1 MPGAY
6 SKDLRER
13 VVAAY
18 ESGVGDQVEVAR
30 RFAVGEAT
38 VRRWWALKRK
48 TGSVAPKTPA
58 AFRPARR
65 VLDADGEAKLAA
77 LVAATPDASEDELA
91 LEMAETHGIRVSRS
105 TVNRTLRRLKLT
117 RKKRLSSRMNAKP
130 SA

>member
-1 MPGAY
+1 MPAAY

-18 ESGVGDQVEVAR
+18 ESGIGDQAEVAE
-30 RFAVGEAT
+30 RFDVGEAT

-58 AFRPARR
+58 AVRPDRR
-65 VLDADGEAKLAA
+65 ALDADGEAKLAA
-77 LVAATPDASEDELA
+77 LVAATPDASEEELA
-91 LEMAETHGIRVSRS
+91 RDMAEQHDIHICRS

-117 RKKRLSSRMNAKP
+117 RKKRRSSRTSERPTA
-130 SA
+130 

>member
-30 RFAVGEAT
+30 RFSVGEAT

-48 TGSVAPKTPA
+48 TGSVAPKAPA
-58 AFRPARR
+58 AVRPNRR
-65 VLDADGEAKLAA
+65 VLNADGEAKLAA
-77 LVAATPDASEDELA
+77 LVGATPDASEEELA
-91 LEMAETHGIRVSRS
+91 LGLAEQHGIHISRS
-105 TVNRTLRRLKLT
+105 TVNRVLRRLKLT
-117 RKKRLSSRMNAKP
+117 RKKRLSSQTSAKP
-130 SA
+130 KA

>member
-1 MPGAY
+1 MPAAY

-18 ESGVGDQVEVAR
+18 ESGVGDQVEVAQ
-30 RFAVGEAT
+30 RFDVGEAT

-58 AFRPARR
+58 AVRPDRR
-65 VLDADGEAKLAA
+65 ALDADGEAKLAA
-77 LVAATPDASEDELA
+77 LVAATPDASEEELA
-91 LEMAETHGIRVSRS
+91 RDMAEQHDIHICRS

-117 RKKRLSSRMNAKP
+117 RKKRRSSRTSAKP
-130 SA
+130 TA